1 MRGWSASSAPTSTNS
16 FKLFYVVLP
25 DVEKTKWKLPLT
37 DVFTAAALKLVEVAA
52 VGNEL
57 VLAMWQRDALQG
69 SAVTEV
75 FCVIFALFF
84 HLLGNKTS
92 CSVPLRPQSAPSH
105 TCPSDCFC
113 SETVRATKLQITV
126 VSDCLQGGICL
137 AGRTILHLHNSS
149 VIAIHF
155 PKVRSPLQIC
165 SPLQSWKGNIC

>member
-1 MRGWSASSAPTSTNS
+1 MRGWSASSVPTSTTS

-37 DVFTAAALKLVEVAA
+37 DVFTAAALEPVEVAA

-92 CSVPLRPQSAPSH
+92 CSLK
-105 TCPSDCFC
+105 T
-113 SETVRATKLQITV
+113 
-126 VSDCLQGGICL
+126 
-137 AGRTILHLHNSS
+137 TIHKQDNN
-149 VIAIHF
+149 
-155 PKVRSPLQIC
+155 QC
-165 SPLQSWKGNIC
+165 SPIDP